1 MGSLWL
7 IFLLPLS
14 LGAIHGV
21 KGCLECDPKFID
33 DVRNLLANMVP
44 LDVPGRTQLL
54 ERHFKLMIR
63 LSFKVSHKDKM
74 LRVLAVSKVVKLRT
88 WLKNEFYR
96 LGNETWKGVFIFQGK
111 LLDIRQNLESKMK
124 ETLKEFSELACS
136 EDCIVTEG
144 PILDCWTCLRI
155 SSQCFRGEYCGE
167 DDPKKAE
174 NREIILFLTFLT
186 EVVVLASI
194 VLLFHI
200 CISHR
205 RKMKTIRRTLK
216 QYLEKKLEE
225 LVRMT
230 DGERTFWNV
239 ANK

>member
-74 LRVLAVSKVVKLRT
+74 LRVLG
-88 WLKNEFYR
+88 E
-96 LGNETWKGVFIFQGK
+96 
-111 LLDIRQNLESKMK
+111 ES
-124 ETLKEFSELACS
+124 
-136 EDCIVTEG
+136 
-144 PILDCWTCLRI
+144 
-155 SSQCFRGEYCGE
+155 
-167 DDPKKAE
+167 
-174 NREIILFLTFLT
+174 
-186 EVVVLASI
+186 AS
-194 VLLFHI
+194 
-200 CISHR
+200 
-205 RKMKTIRRTLK
+205 
-216 QYLEKKLEE
+216 
-225 LVRMT
+225 
-230 DGERTFWNV
+230 
-239 ANK
+239 A